1 MPEGPAS
8 AHYAVSGAWVCHV
21 GKVRRANEDACLA
34 GTILSADSLDTPAAV
49 HVACG
54 PWIVAVSDGLGG
66 HRGGAEASHTV
77 VSALAGCKRVTPHS
91 ITDLLHRLNRHLCE
105 RGAKDSELAAMGA
118 TIAGL
123 GCGGRGLFAFH
134 IGDSRI
140 FRWENDALVQLT
152 RDDSEAED
160 LIDLGLLE
168 RTADKRPGFLHA
180 LTQAIGGRTVAE
192 EIQIHIQPLRVAQCT
207 RFIICSDG
215 LTDMLAAAE
224 IETLV
229 RGERAAAGVV
239 AALFSDPDMGAR
251 LYRGHIAPLLKRR
264 GEAIARLTKE
274 GFTPEFV
281 GLATFGLY
289 FAIAM
294 DQAFGS
300 PLGDVA
306 ELGPQATNFS
316 LFGFARDMKEL
327 HGE

>member
-1 MPEGPAS
+1 MPPSHPLPPRRSALTGPPPPPPPVLATVAPAPTPVPEGSAS

-34 GTILSADSLDTPAAV
+34 GTILSDDSLDTPAAV
-49 HVACG
+49 RVARG
-54 PWIVAVSDGLGG
+54 PWIVAVSDGIGG
-66 HRGGAEASHTV
+66 HRGGAEASHAV

-123 GCGGRGLFAFH
+123 GCGGRGLFTFH
-134 IGDSRI
+134 VGDSRI
-140 FRWENDALVQLT
+140 YRWENDTLVQLT

-168 RTADKRPGFLHA
+168 RTEGKRPGFLHA

-192 EIQIHIQPLRVAQCT
+192 EIQIHIQPLRVAQRT

-239 AALFSDPDMGAR
+239 AALFSAAMEAGGRDNIT
-251 LYRGHIAPLLKRR
+251 IA
-264 GEAIARLTKE
+264 
-274 GFTPEFV
+274 V
-281 GLATFGLY
+281 V
-289 FAIAM
+289 
-294 DQAFGS
+294 
-300 PLGDVA
+300 DVEPA
-306 ELGPQATNFS
+306 
-316 LFGFARDMKEL
+316 
-327 HGE
+327 